1 MGAIAGIVGSALSAS
16 GQSGQKGDMQ
26 QNNVSQTAP
35 VNNNGNNIPDIKEA
49 DVKNAAVP
57 IEGTTETKEVEAP
70 KAEAEGKGAGKMD
83 WKELARLAEGLLS
96 SSGGSSAPV
105 AANNVANTQPIANFR

>member
-1 MGAIAGIVGSALSAS
+1 MGAIASVVGSALSAS

-26 QNNVSQTAP
+26 QNNVSQTSP

-49 DVKNAAVP
+49 DVKNAAEP
-57 IEGTTETKEVEAP
+57 IEGTTETKEVEEP
-70 KAEAEGKGAGKMD
+70 KAEGNSAEKLD
-83 WKELARLAEGLLS
+83 WKELARLAEGLM

>member
-1 MGAIAGIVGSALSAS
+1 MGAIASVVGSALSAS

-26 QNNVSQTAP
+26 QNNVSQTSP

-49 DVKNAAVP
+49 DVENAAEP
-57 IEGTTETKEVEAP
+57 IEGTTKTKEVEA
-70 KAEAEGKGAGKMD
+70 EGEGAGKMD
-83 WKELARLAEGLLS
+83 WKELARLAEGLMS